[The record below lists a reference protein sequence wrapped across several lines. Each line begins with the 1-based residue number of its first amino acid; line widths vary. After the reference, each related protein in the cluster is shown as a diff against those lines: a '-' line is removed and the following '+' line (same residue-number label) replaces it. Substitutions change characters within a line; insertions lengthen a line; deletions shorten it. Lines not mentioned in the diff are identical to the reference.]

1 MMCEV
6 RLFPWLKFTDICEG
20 DIRKPCYS
28 KWVQGQTG
36 LWAIA
41 SAHAPDRLPF
51 EASLGRLEERPEAGQ
66 LASQRL
72 SAWLC
77 HVCEE
82 GQFHRGAAK
91 EELKKGWARLS
102 PKLAPAKVETKPK
115 NVAGKDTSSDKK
127 VQTKGEKGSK
137 EEIGWSGQKLKKTYL

>member
-6 RLFPWLKFTDICEG
+6 RLFPWLKFTDVCEG

-51 EASLGRLEERPEAGQ
+51 EASLGRLEER
-66 LASQRL
+66 QRL
-72 SAWLC
+72 GSWLRQGSQPGFTMSARKASSTEGRRRRSPRRDGRGCPLNWLPQKWKQSQTMWQERIPLQTKKC
-77 HVCEE
+77 KQK
-82 GQFHRGAAK
+82 GQRGA
-91 EELKKGWARLS
+91 KKKQAEAAR
-102 PKLAPAKVETKPK
+102 
-115 NVAGKDTSSDKK
+115 N
-127 VQTKGEKGSK
+127 
-137 EEIGWSGQKLKKTYL
+137 